1 MFYSV
6 KFYSILVKFASS
18 RSEFTSFSF
27 DPVMGRH
34 EMESHDYQGASSL
47 RSFKDVYLIDFVKL
61 PLKSKKNYEDAF
73 EKSFKR

>member
-1 MFYSV
+1 
-6 KFYSILVKFASS
+6 
-18 RSEFTSFSF
+18 
-27 DPVMGRH
+27 MGRH
-34 EMESHDYQGASSL
+34 QMESHNYQGASSL